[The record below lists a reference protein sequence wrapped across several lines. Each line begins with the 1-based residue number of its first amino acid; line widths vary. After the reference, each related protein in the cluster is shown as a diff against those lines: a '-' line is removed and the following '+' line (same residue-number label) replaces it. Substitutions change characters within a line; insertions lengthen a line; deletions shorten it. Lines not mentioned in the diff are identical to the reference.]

1 MLRENSTSNKFENFL
16 LIFILLQPIL
26 DLLTAFCIMVLKID
40 TTIGVITRLFVMLL
54 GGIYILIQTKKRESI
69 KYISY
74 IILVGIVFTIGLI
87 NNKFTKNP
95 MVFTEEVKFIAKA
108 LYPFVMLTCYVFVFK
123 SLKEKRHSKMLE
135 YITYASLIIGIV
147 MVVSIATGTDY
158 NSYTW
163 LKLGSRGWFYAGNE
177 LGSILAIMC
186 PIVILYSIEKTKS
199 IGKVYYWIPSVLVVY
214 SLFAIGT
221 KVGVGAIFVAMAIA
235 VVMCFIQAFT
245 QRKDGKK
252 NVYLLNGF
260 IAMTVFAGIMAYTPF
275 SPFMKNMGFHFQFIE
290 QQQSAKNEER
300 KKEEAKEHKPPV
312 TEKEKEQEKEREKEK
327 EKEKVAEKKEET
339 QAIIFSGRQIFEQ
352 MYKDFYKEAPMS
364 QKLLG
369 MGYAGNYKADPKLIE
384 RDFHDWFYSFGIIGF
399 ILLVVPFVYFG
410 IKFIACVFTK
420 FKQIFTV
427 RYAMVIAAI
436 LLGLGISFIAGHI
449 LMAPGVSFYLVLLM
463 AYLIVDLEIE

>member
-1 MLRENSTSNKFENFL
+1 MLSENIKSNKFENFL

-40 TTIGVITRLFVMLL
+40 TTIGVITRLFVMFLS
-54 GGIYILIQTKKRESI
+54 GIYILIQTKKQGNI
-69 KYISY
+69 KYILY
-74 IILVGIVFTIGLI
+74 IILVGIVFTIGLV
-87 NNKFTKNP
+87 NNKFTKDP
-95 MVFTEEVKFIAKA
+95 MVLTEEIKFIAKA

-123 SLKEKRHSKMLE
+123 SLKEKSPSNSKMRD
-135 YITYASLIIGIV
+135 YITYASLIIGVV
-147 MVVSIATGTDY
+147 MVASITTGTDY
-158 NSYTW
+158 NSYEW
-163 LKLGSRGWFYAGNE
+163 VKLGSRGWFYAGNE

-199 IGKVYYWIPSVLVVY
+199 IGKAYYWIPSILVVY

-221 KVGVGAIFVAMAIA
+221 KVGVGAIFGSMAIA

-252 NVYLLNGF
+252 HAYLLNGF
-260 IAMTVFAGIMAYTPF
+260 LAITVFVGILAYTPF
-275 SPFMKNMGFHFQFIE
+275 SPFMKNMGFHFQLIE
-290 QQQSAKNEER
+290 QEQSAKKEEK

-312 TEKEKEQEKEREKEK
+312 TEQEKEK
-327 EKEKVAEKKEET
+327 EKAKEKVAEKKEET
-339 QAIIFSGRQIFEQ
+339 QALIFSGRQLFEQ
-352 MYKDFYKEAPMS
+352 MYKDFYNEAPMS

-369 MGYAGNYKADPKLIE
+369 MGYAGNYKEQPKLIE

-399 ILLVVPFVYFG
+399 ILLVIPFLYFG
-410 IKFIACVFTK
+410 IKFIACIFTK

-427 RYAMVIAAI
+427 KYAMMIAAI
-436 LLGLGISFIAGHI
+436 LLGLGISFMAGHI
-449 LMAPGVSFYLVLLM
+449 LIAPGVSFYLVLIM

>member
-1 MLRENSTSNKFENFL
+1 MLSENSKSNKFENFL

-40 TTIGVITRLFVMLL
+40 TTIGVITRLFVMFLS
-54 GGIYILIQTKKRESI
+54 GIYILIQTKKQGNI
-69 KYISY
+69 KYILY
-74 IILVGIVFTIGLI
+74 IILVGIVFTIGLV
-87 NNKFTKNP
+87 NNKLTKDP
-95 MVFTEEVKFIAKA
+95 MVLTEEIKFIAKA

-123 SLKEKRHSKMLE
+123 SLKEKSNSNSKMRD
-135 YITYASLIIGIV
+135 YVTYASLIIGVV
-147 MVVSIATGTDY
+147 MVASITTGTDY
-158 NSYTW
+158 NSYEW
-163 LKLGSRGWFYAGNE
+163 VKLGSRGWFYAGNE

-199 IGKVYYWIPSVLVVY
+199 IGKAYYWIPSILVVY

-221 KVGVGAIFVAMAIA
+221 KVGVGAIFGSMAIA

-252 NVYLLNGF
+252 HAYLLNGF
-260 IAMTVFAGIMAYTPF
+260 LAITVLVGILAYTPF
-275 SPFMKNMGFHFQFIE
+275 SPFMKNMGFHFQLIE
-290 QQQSAKNEER
+290 QEQSAKKEVK

-312 TEKEKEQEKEREKEK
+312 TEQEKEK
-327 EKEKVAEKKEET
+327 EKAKEKVAEKKEET
-339 QAIIFSGRQIFEQ
+339 QALIFSGRQLFEQ
-352 MYKDFYKEAPMS
+352 MYKDFYNEAPMS

-369 MGYAGNYKADPKLIE
+369 MGYAGNYKEQPKLIE

-399 ILLVVPFVYFG
+399 ILLVIPFLYFG
-410 IKFIACVFTK
+410 IKFIACIFTK

-427 RYAMVIAAI
+427 KYAMLIAAI
-436 LLGLGISFIAGHI
+436 LLGLGISFMAGHI
-449 LMAPGVSFYLVLLM
+449 LIAPGVSFYLVLIM

>member
-1 MLRENSTSNKFENFL
+1 MLSQNSKSNKFENFL

-40 TTIGVITRLFVMLL
+40 TTIGVIARLFVMFL
-54 GGIYILIQTKKRESI
+54 GGIYILIQTKKKGSI
-69 KYISY
+69 KYIAY

-87 NNKFTKNP
+87 NNKFTKDP
-95 MVFTEEVKFIAKA
+95 MALTEEIKFIAKA

-123 SLKEKRHSKMLE
+123 SLKEKRHSKMRD
-135 YITYASLIIGIV
+135 YVTYASLIIGIV

-158 NSYTW
+158 NNYEW

-177 LGSILAIMC
+177 LGSTLAIMC

-199 IGKVYYWIPSVLVVY
+199 IGKFYYWIPSILIIF
-214 SLFAIGT
+214 SLFAVGT
-221 KVGVGAIFVAMAIA
+221 KVGIGAIYATMAVAF
-235 VVMCFIQAFT
+235 VMCFIQAFR
-245 QRKDGKK
+245 QSEKGKK
-252 NVYLLNGF
+252 KVYLLNGC
-260 IAMTVFAGIMAYTPF
+260 IAITVLVGVMAYTPF
-275 SPFMKNMGFHFQFIE
+275 SPFLKNMGIHVQIIE
-290 QQQSAKNEER
+290 EKQSAKKEEK
-300 KKEEAKEHKPPV
+300 KKESEKVKEHKPPV
-312 TEKEKEQEKEREKEK
+312 TEKEK

-339 QAIIFSGRQIFEQ
+339 QAIIFSGRQLFEQ

-369 MGYAGNYKADPKLIE
+369 MGYAGNYKEEPKLIE

-399 ILLVVPFVYFG
+399 VLLIIPFVYFG
-410 IKFIACVFTK
+410 IKFIVCVFTK

-427 RYAMVIAAI
+427 KYAMVTMAI
-436 LLGLGISFIAGHI
+436 LLGLGISFMAGHI
-449 LMAPGVSFYLVLLM
+449 LMAPGVSFYLVLIM

>member
-1 MLRENSTSNKFENFL
+1 MLRESSKSNKFENFL

-40 TTIGVITRLFVMLL
+40 TTIGVITRLFVMFLS
-54 GGIYILIQTKKRESI
+54 GIYILIQTRKRESI

-95 MVFTEEVKFIAKA
+95 MVLTEEIKFIAKA

-123 SLKEKRHSKMLE
+123 SLKEKGHSKMRD
-135 YITYASLIIGIV
+135 YITYASLIIGVV
-147 MVVSIATGTDY
+147 MVASIATGTDY
-158 NSYTW
+158 NSYEW

-221 KVGVGAIFVAMAIA
+221 KVGVGAIFATMAIA

-260 IAMTVFAGIMAYTPF
+260 VAMTVFVGILAYTPF
-275 SPFMKNMGFHFQFIE
+275 SPFMKNMGVHFQLIE
-290 QQQSAKNEER
+290 QQQSAKQEEK
-300 KKEEAKEHKPPV
+300 KKEEAKEHKLPA
-312 TEKEKEQEKEREKEK
+312 TEKEKAQEKEREKEK
-327 EKEKVAEKKEET
+327 AAEKKEET
-339 QAIIFSGRQIFEQ
+339 QAIIFSGRQLFEQ
-352 MYKDFYKEAPMS
+352 MYKDFYKEAPTS

-369 MGYAGNYKADPKLIE
+369 MGYAGNYKEQPKLIE

-399 ILLVVPFVYFG
+399 ILLIVPFLYFG
-410 IKFIACVFTK
+410 IKFIVCVFTK
-420 FKQIFTV
+420 FKQVFTV
-427 RYAMVIAAI
+427 RYAMVVAAI

-463 AYLIVDLEIE
+463 AYLIVDLGIE

>member
-1 MLRENSTSNKFENFL
+1 MLSENSKSTKFENFL

-40 TTIGVITRLFVMLL
+40 TTIGVITRLFVMFL
-54 GGIYILIQTKKRESI
+54 GGIYILIQTKKKGNL
-69 KYISY
+69 KYILY
-74 IILVGIVFTIGLI
+74 IILVGIVFTVGLI
-87 NNKFTKNP
+87 NNKFTKDP
-95 MVFTEEVKFIAKA
+95 MVLSEEIKFIAKA

-123 SLKEKRHSKMLE
+123 SLKEKSHSKMRN
-135 YITYASLIIGIV
+135 YITYASLIMGVV
-147 MVVSIATGTDY
+147 MVASITTGTDY
-158 NSYTW
+158 NNYEW

-199 IGKVYYWIPSVLVVY
+199 MSKIYYWIPPILVVF
-214 SLFAIGT
+214 SLFAVGT
-221 KVGVGAIFVAMAIA
+221 KVGIGAIYATMVIA

-252 NVYLLNGF
+252 HAYLLNGF
-260 IAMTVFAGIMAYTPF
+260 LALTVLVGIMAYTPF
-275 SPFMKNMGFHFQFIE
+275 SPFLKNMGIHVQLIE
-290 QQQSAKNEER
+290 DQQTAKKEEK

-312 TEKEKEQEKEREKEK
+312 TEKEK

-339 QAIIFSGRQIFEQ
+339 QAIIFSGRQLFEQ

-399 ILLVVPFVYFG
+399 ILLVVPFLYFG
-410 IKFIACVFTK
+410 IKFIVCIFTK
-420 FKQIFTV
+420 FRQIFTV
-427 RYAMVIAAI
+427 KYAMVIASI

-449 LMAPGVSFYLVLLM
+449 LMAPGVSFYLVVIM

>member
-1 MLRENSTSNKFENFL
+1 MLSENSKSNKFENFL

-40 TTIGVITRLFVMLL
+40 TTIGVITRLFVMFLS
-54 GGIYILIQTKKRESI
+54 GIYILIQTKKQGNI
-69 KYISY
+69 KYILY

-87 NNKFTKNP
+87 NNKLTKDP
-95 MVFTEEVKFIAKA
+95 MILTEEIKFIAKA

-123 SLKEKRHSKMLE
+123 SLKEKGHSKMRD

-158 NSYTW
+158 NNYEW

-186 PIVILYSIEKTKS
+186 PIVLLYSIEKTKS
-199 IGKVYYWIPSVLVVY
+199 MSKIYYWIPFILVVF
-214 SLFAIGT
+214 SLFAVGT
-221 KVGVGAIFVAMAIA
+221 KVGIGAIYATIAIA
-235 VVMCFIQAFT
+235 VVMCFIQAFI
-245 QRKDGKK
+245 QGKKGKK
-252 NVYLLNGF
+252 NIYLLNGF
-260 IAMTVFAGIMAYTPF
+260 IAMTVLVGIMAYTPF
-275 SPFMKNMGFHFQFIE
+275 SPFLKNMGIHVQLIEE
-290 QQQSAKNEER
+290 QQTA
-300 KKEEAKEHKPPV
+300 KKEEKKKEDAKEHKPPV
-312 TEKEKEQEKEREKEK
+312 TEKEKVKEK

-339 QAIIFSGRQIFEQ
+339 QAIIFSGRQLFEQ

-369 MGYAGNYKADPKLIE
+369 MGYAGNYKAEPKLIE

-399 ILLVVPFVYFG
+399 ILFVIPFLYFG
-410 IKFIACVFTK
+410 IKFIACIFTK

-427 RYAMVIAAI
+427 KYAMVIAAI

-449 LMAPGVSFYLVLLM
+449 LMSPGVSFFLVLIM

>member
-1 MLRENSTSNKFENFL
+1 MLSENSKSNKFENFL

-40 TTIGVITRLFVMLL
+40 TTIGVITRLFVMFL
-54 GGIYILIQTKKRESI
+54 GGIYILIQTKKQGNI
-69 KYISY
+69 KYILY
-74 IILVGIVFTIGLI
+74 IILVGIVFTIGLV
-87 NNKFTKNP
+87 NNKLTKDP
-95 MVFTEEVKFIAKA
+95 MVLTEEIKFIAKA

-123 SLKEKRHSKMLE
+123 SLKEKSHSKMRN
-135 YITYASLIIGIV
+135 YITYASLIIGVV
-147 MVVSIATGTDY
+147 MVASITTGTDY
-158 NSYTW
+158 NSYEW
-163 LKLGSRGWFYAGNE
+163 VKLGSRGWFYAGNE

-199 IGKVYYWIPSVLVVY
+199 IGKAYYWIPSILVVY

-221 KVGVGAIFVAMAIA
+221 KVGVGAIFGSMAIA

-252 NVYLLNGF
+252 HAYLLNGF
-260 IAMTVFAGIMAYTPF
+260 LAMTVFLGILAYTPF
-275 SPFMKNMGFHFQFIE
+275 SPFMKNMGFHFQLIE
-290 QQQSAKNEER
+290 QEQSAKKEEK

-312 TEKEKEQEKEREKEK
+312 TQQ

-339 QAIIFSGRQIFEQ
+339 QALIFSGRQLFEQ
-352 MYKDFYKEAPMS
+352 MYKDFYNEAPMS

-369 MGYAGNYKADPKLIE
+369 MGYAGNYKEQPKLIE

-399 ILLVVPFVYFG
+399 ILLVIPFLYFG
-410 IKFIACVFTK
+410 IKFIACIFTK

-427 RYAMVIAAI
+427 KYAMVIAAI
-436 LLGLGISFIAGHI
+436 LLGLGISFMAGHI
-449 LMAPGVSFYLVLLM
+449 LIAPGVSFYLVVIM

>member
-1 MLRENSTSNKFENFL
+1 MLSENSRSNKFENFL

-40 TTIGVITRLFVMLL
+40 TTIGVITRLFVMFLS
-54 GGIYILIQTKKRESI
+54 GIYILIQTKKQGNI
-69 KYISY
+69 KYILY
-74 IILVGIVFTIGLI
+74 IILVGIIFTIGLI
-87 NNKFTKNP
+87 NNKLTKDP
-95 MVFTEEVKFIAKA
+95 MVLTEEIKFIAKA

-123 SLKEKRHSKMLE
+123 SLKEKGHSKMRD
-135 YITYASLIIGIV
+135 YITYASLIIGVV
-147 MVVSIATGTDY
+147 MVASITTGTDY
-158 NSYTW
+158 NSYEW
-163 LKLGSRGWFYAGNE
+163 VKLGSRGWFYAGNE

-199 IGKVYYWIPSVLVVY
+199 IGKAYYWIPSILVVY

-221 KVGVGAIFVAMAIA
+221 KVGVGAIFGSMAIA

-252 NVYLLNGF
+252 HAYLLNGF
-260 IAMTVFAGIMAYTPF
+260 LAITVLVGILAYTPF
-275 SPFMKNMGFHFQFIE
+275 SPFMKNMGFHFQLIE
-290 QQQSAKNEER
+290 QEQSAKKEVK

-312 TEKEKEQEKEREKEK
+312 TEQEKEK
-327 EKEKVAEKKEET
+327 EKAKEKVAEKKEET
-339 QAIIFSGRQIFEQ
+339 QALIFSGRQLFEQ
-352 MYKDFYKEAPMS
+352 MYKDFYNEAPMS

-369 MGYAGNYKADPKLIE
+369 MGYAGNYKEQPKLIE

-399 ILLVVPFVYFG
+399 VLLVIPFLYFG
-410 IKFIACVFTK
+410 IKFIACIFTK

-427 RYAMVIAAI
+427 KYAMVIAAI
-436 LLGLGISFIAGHI
+436 LLGLGISFMAGHI
-449 LMAPGVSFYLVLLM
+449 LIAPGVSFYLVLIM

>member
-1 MLRENSTSNKFENFL
+1 MLSENSKSNKFENFL

-40 TTIGVITRLFVMLL
+40 TTIGVITRLFVMFLS
-54 GGIYILIQTKKRESI
+54 GIYILIQTKKQGNI
-69 KYISY
+69 KYILY
-74 IILVGIVFTIGLI
+74 IILVGIVFTIGLV
-87 NNKFTKNP
+87 NNKLTKDP
-95 MVFTEEVKFIAKA
+95 MVLTEEIKFIAKA

-123 SLKEKRHSKMLE
+123 SLKEKSNSNSKMRD
-135 YITYASLIIGIV
+135 YVTYASLIIGVV
-147 MVVSIATGTDY
+147 MVASITTGTDY
-158 NSYTW
+158 NSYEW
-163 LKLGSRGWFYAGNE
+163 VKLGSRGWFYAGNE

-199 IGKVYYWIPSVLVVY
+199 IGKAYYWIPSILVVY

-221 KVGVGAIFVAMAIA
+221 KVGVGAIFGSMAIA

-252 NVYLLNGF
+252 HAYLLNGF
-260 IAMTVFAGIMAYTPF
+260 LAITVFVGILAYTPF
-275 SPFMKNMGFHFQFIE
+275 SPFMKNMGFHFQLIE
-290 QQQSAKNEER
+290 QEQSAKKEEK

-312 TEKEKEQEKEREKEK
+312 TEQEKEK
-327 EKEKVAEKKEET
+327 EKAKEKVAEKKEET
-339 QAIIFSGRQIFEQ
+339 QALIFSGRQLFEQ
-352 MYKDFYKEAPMS
+352 MYKDFYNEAPMS

-369 MGYAGNYKADPKLIE
+369 MGYAGNYKEQPKLIE

-399 ILLVVPFVYFG
+399 ILLVIPFLYFG
-410 IKFIACVFTK
+410 IKFIACIFTK

-427 RYAMVIAAI
+427 KYAMMIAAI
-436 LLGLGISFIAGHI
+436 LLGLGISFMAGHI
-449 LMAPGVSFYLVLLM
+449 LIAPGVSFYLVIIM